1 MTKIYSSIAVKKG
14 LASLFLLFIYVLGS
28 RMTLPFVDLNTK
40 DFLGGSTAY
49 LAFSAALTGG
59 NLRSLSIFSVGL
71 SPWMSAMILW
81 QMFSVSKRLGLTSTS
96 IEIQDRRK
104 MYLTLMIAVI
114 QSLAVSLRLPVQSS
128 YSAILVVLMNTLLLI
143 AGTFFLVWL
152 SDLNASMGIGG
163 STVIL
168 LSSMVLNIPQDV
180 LETFQTVHIPTGIV
194 VLLVFMTI
202 IFSYLLALMYRARYL
217 VPVSKIGLH
226 NRFKRYS
233 YLEIMLN
240 PAGGLPYMYVMSFLS
255 VPTYLFILLGF
266 IFPNHSG
273 LMTLSKEFMIGKP
286 LWVYVYISVLFL
298 FSIIFAFVTMNG
310 EEIADRMKKSG
321 EYIYGIYP
329 GADTSRFINR
339 LVLRFS
345 VIGGLFNVVMAGG
358 PMLFVLFDEK
368 LLRLAMIPGLFMMFG
383 GMIFTIRD
391 EVKALR
397 LNETY
402 KPLI

>member
-1 MTKIYSSIAVKKG
+1 
-14 LASLFLLFIYVLGS
+14 
-28 RMTLPFVDLNTK
+28 
-40 DFLGGSTAY
+40 
-49 LAFSAALTGG
+49 
-59 NLRSLSIFSVGL
+59 
-71 SPWMSAMILW
+71 
-81 QMFSVSKRLGLTSTS
+81 
-96 IEIQDRRK
+96 
-104 MYLTLMIAVI
+104 
-114 QSLAVSLRLPVQSS
+114 
-128 YSAILVVLMNTLLLI
+128 
-143 AGTFFLVWL
+143 
-152 SDLNASMGIGG
+152 
-163 STVIL
+163 
-168 LSSMVLNIPQDV
+168 
-180 LETFQTVHIPTGIV
+180 
-194 VLLVFMTI
+194 
-202 IFSYLLALMYRARYL
+202 
-217 VPVSKIGLH
+217 
-226 NRFKRYS
+226 
-233 YLEIMLN
+233 
-240 PAGGLPYMYVMSFLS
+240 
-255 VPTYLFILLGF
+255 F

-273 LMTLSKEFMIGKP
+273 LAALSKEFMVGKP

-397 LNETY
+397 LNDTY
-402 KPLI
+402 RPLI